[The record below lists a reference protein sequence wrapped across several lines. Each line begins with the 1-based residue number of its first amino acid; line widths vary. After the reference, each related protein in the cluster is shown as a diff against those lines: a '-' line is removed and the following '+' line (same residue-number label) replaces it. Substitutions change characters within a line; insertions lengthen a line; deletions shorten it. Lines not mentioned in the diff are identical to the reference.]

1 MKVPKKIKTYCP
13 TCKRHTEHTVSQV
26 KKRSASPL
34 SWGQRQFMRV
44 MRGYGSQP
52 RSEQRKFFKTA
63 KKISLLLKC
72 SVCGKSH
79 PRKGF
84 RSKAIKFEE

>member
-1 MKVPKKIKTYCP
+1 MKIPKNIRTYCP
-13 TCKRHTEHTVSQV
+13 TCRKHTEHLVSQV

-34 SWGQRQFMRV
+34 SWGQRQFMRIA
-44 MRGYGSQP
+44 RGYGSQP

-63 KKISLLLKC
+63 KKVALLLKC

-79 PRKGF
+79 PKEGF
-84 RSKAIKFEE
+84 RSKTVKIGE